1 MEPLLHCGLDLQ
13 AINRVHRIGQTSKTY
28 VHRYI
33 IKDTIEEKIDK
44 LRMERQNQLDKEI
57 VEERNGEINAD
68 GIDGGF
74 DTNELKE
81 ILNVS

>member
-1 MEPLLHCGLDLQ
+1 MHCGLDLQ
-13 AINRVHRIGQTSKTY
+13 AINRVHRIGQTNKTY

-57 VEERNGEINAD
+57 VKERNSQINAG

-74 DTNELKE
+74 NANELKE